1 MQTLPRIPAT
11 VRISPFDAGGAGHG
25 RLLVEAGER
34 SFLVSPAAA
43 ALIAALRDSGE
54 VEHVREVMAQAQG
67 LPPTEAEIAQAIERL
82 PRTLFTPDAESE
94 PDRLFLFR
102 WPLIG
107 DRQIGRWAATLQ
119 GLFEVRVVTLVIS
132 VAVALVGAALV
143 TERFGVVPGLGSVG
157 ESLAVFALLVLSALA
172 HELGHA
178 AACVRLGVQPGQV
191 GAGIYAI
198 FPVLYIDVSRAWRL
212 PAQARALVDVGGMYF
227 QLLVILLLVPLLAWE
242 PTRHVAGTV
251 IAFNAGWVLFNLN
264 PVFKMDGYWLLA
276 DLTGTPN
283 LQQRAFRYLGSL
295 VTSRAS
301 RRPEGTRRERVIYV
315 GYGLLVLG
323 YLGIVVSSA
332 PGWFARYLLPGVTA
346 SATAWRDVAAA
357 WAGSGWGDVL
367 VRALQA
373 AGQSLLVGLPV
384 LVFLLLVGRSVATL
398 GRAFL
403 AR

>member
-1 MQTLPRIPAT
+1 
-11 VRISPFDAGGAGHG
+11 
-25 RLLVEAGER
+25 LLVEAGER

-67 LPPTEAEIAQAIERL
+67 RPPTETEIAQAIERL

-107 DRQIGRWAATLQ
+107 DQQIGRWAAALH
-119 GLFEVRVVTLVIS
+119 GLFEVRVVALVIS
-132 VAVALVGAALV
+132 AAVALVGAALV
-143 TERFGVVPGLGSVG
+143 TERFGVVPGLGSVE

-178 AACVRLGVQPGQV
+178 AACVRLGVQPGHV

-242 PTRHVAGTV
+242 PPRHVAATV

-295 VTSRAS
+295 VTSRDQ

-323 YLGIVVSSA
+323 YLGIVLSSA
-332 PGWFARYLLPGVTA
+332 PGWFTRYLLPGVA
-346 SATAWRDVAAA
+346 ACATAWRDVAAA
-357 WAGSGWGDVL
+357 WAVSGWGDVL

-373 AGQSLLVGLPV
+373 AGHSLLVGLPV

-398 GRAFL
+398 GRAFF